1 MNLLFGFTAQE
12 TLKKVDQSIAN
23 QNADTLSV
31 NLSSPYL
38 QLNQVKKDNSS
49 VYLSTLT
56 QAREHKQVCVCRM
69 VKISEHHKY
78 RNHYHIVS
86 GFMI

>member
-12 TLKKVDQSIAN
+12 TLKRVDQSIAN

-56 QAREHKQVCVCRM
+56 QAREHKQVCVCRI
-69 VKISEHHKY
+69 VKSERHRY

-86 GFMI
+86 SFMI